1 MKKILSS
8 KLFRFIWSAAL
19 ASLFYF
25 LCPPCF
31 SKIIL
36 SVLLIIQL
44 FLINASGYIG
54 KITLLTHISR
64 ILVGALF
71 VFSGFIKAN
80 DPLGFSYKL
89 KEYFEVFQA
98 DTGMAFFEMFA
109 HIALPLAIIICAS
122 EIILGIMLLIGF
134 KRDLT
139 LWLLFAQ
146 IAFFTFLTFYSACY
160 NKVTHCGCFGD
171 FLKLKPW
178 EYRVYVKD

>member
-1 MKKILSS
+1 MKKFLSS
-8 KLFRFIWSAAL
+8 KLFRFIWSAGL
-19 ASLFYF
+19 AALFYF

-71 VFSGFIKAN
+71 IFSGFIKAN

-89 KEYFEVFQA
+89 KEYFEVFQT
-98 DTGMAFFEMFA
+98 DTGMAF
-109 HIALPLAIIICAS
+109 LRC
-122 EIILGIMLLIGF
+122 LLIS
-134 KRDLT
+134 LC
-139 LWLLFAQ
+139 L
-146 IAFFTFLTFYSACY
+146 
-160 NKVTHCGCFGD
+160 
-171 FLKLKPW
+171 
-178 EYRVYVKD
+178 